1 MTKPMPIRDPAE
13 AMMKATLDGFHN
25 VKIAIEAVQAEQ
37 KIQAKATYNALTSS
51 GKSRYIAE
59 LAESYKSQARVA
71 ELLDLSPGRICQL
84 VNSEK
89 NRKNGK

>member
-1 MTKPMPIRDPAE
+1 MTKPMRDPAE
-13 AMMKATLDGFHN
+13 AMMKATLEGFRN
-25 VKIAIEAVQAEQ
+25 VKVAIETVQADQ

-51 GKSRYIAE
+51 GKPRYVSE
-59 LAESYKSQARVA
+59 LADAYNSQARVA

-89 NRKNGK
+89 NRRNGK

>member
-1 MTKPMPIRDPAE
+1 MARPMRDPAE
-13 AMMKATLDGFHN
+13 AMMEATLKSFHH
-25 VKIAIEAVQAEQ
+25 VKVAIDAVQADQ
-37 KIQAKATYNALTSS
+37 KIQAKATYGALTSS
-51 GKSRYIAE
+51 GKSRYVSE
-59 LAESYKSQARVA
+59 LTAAYESQARVA